1 MNVLFCRREAT
12 DDAVKQAKKSAEHV
26 AEQAQSTD
34 WDVMFAGI
42 SLDFSLEQGEK
53 LKRQASD
60 ASDKVKATAKD
71 VKKQVEKRSEG
82 LGDKLFSI
90 LNDVKNS
97 ILGK

>member
-12 DDAVKQAKKSAEHV
+12 DDAVK
-26 AEQAQSTD
+26 QAQSTD